1 MSNVKERLLGAITVM
16 SEKDANALWKIIID
30 NFSWND
36 IESVTPDKTDRK
48 MLSDIERDPDCKVF
62 VPADEVVKELGL

>member
-1 MSNVKERLLGAITVM
+1 MKTLIGDIFSSMNV
-16 SEKDANALWKIIID
+16 N

-36 IESVTPDKTDRK
+36 IESVTPDETDRK